1 MRVSLSITVPLDVG
15 VKIDEE
21 TSKRGFNSRSA
32 FVNDMIKEYFENHG
46 IPYVDDK
53 KPKAE

>member
-53 KPKAE
+53 KPKTE